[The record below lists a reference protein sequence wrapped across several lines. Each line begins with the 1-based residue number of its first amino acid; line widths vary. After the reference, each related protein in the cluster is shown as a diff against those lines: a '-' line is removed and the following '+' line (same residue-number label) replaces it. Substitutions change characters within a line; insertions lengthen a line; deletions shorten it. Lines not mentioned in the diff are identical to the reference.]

1 MRTVTVFLRWISGIE
16 DLSFSLPEEFCI
28 FAMPCFLQVR
38 GIVEIDTKAN
48 EWKHGSSEESGYDS
62 LALPIESFVY
72 AKRLPD

>member
-1 MRTVTVFLRWISGIE
+1 
-16 DLSFSLPEEFCI
+16 
-28 FAMPCFLQVR
+28 MPCFLQVR